1 MLHHVGGAGL
11 VGHAVDDPLVERLLV
26 GSPEA
31 HAVPVGAQGVVL
43 TALGTIHGQSAAHLG
58 IVADGVVHRHGT
70 LGLGLDSTGIALR
83 RDAHGDGL
91 ADVLAGQLVGSLI
104 GALDGLAV
112 PQPLVAQVSVGHA
125 AGLGSQG
132 LAALQLA
139 VDDHRAGDIR
149 QSALAAAG
157 IAGGIIRIGVVVL
170 GLVLGIAAAVHRAG
184 VPVIRVVAVPILGP
198 DVRLHLVLGIVG
210 DVAGH
215 SLGHILHRTV
225 GRGAPA
231 QEHIAVVLVR
241 LLVRAGRLDGGAV
254 VHSAIGAAAGQAAA
268 LGVPGH
274 RVLVD
279 GTAEDSGDGGVIRH
293 GVDAV
298 RRAPLLEGVG
308 VLGGVGAGHRGHRH
322 ALDGNGAAADG
333 QIRSLRHAADRL
345 HGRHHA
351 VLGLVDAEGH
361 GEVVHGAVMA
371 AGQALCALQ
380 AVIDVGLSGG
390 HIPLIAAVPALL
402 DVIIVVVVL
411 PLEVVLQ
418 LLTHLEDGLAGSA
431 LTGDAAGTGLVI
443 ECRRQ
448 AGSVGLAV
456 LLALRLLVEGM
467 LVDRHRHIQ
476 NRTGLVGVSLLEAHL
491 IDAAVQ
497 TGQSPVGAGD
507 VVHTISAVLHGGGHA
522 GDGTVGAADGGGRG
536 TLQTGRCI
544 LRRLLNDQRIGGG
557 GLRIVVVA
565 VVRHR
570 GDDHGTG
577 LADGDLAG
585 GGIHRRHGV
594 IAAAIDHGALGAA
607 DSLGIA
613 GAGGI
618 VGQIHPRLREGQL
631 LAHGYDRQ
639 IVQRQLRRGEVA
651 AAGDAQ
657 LHRVGTG
664 IGGLFHRDAVGI
676 RVDHGQRDIL
686 RGIAVAQLCGHF
698 LGVSVIDQILAP
710 GIGHSEVADHRGLLA
725 DTPHDGLIL
734 GGAAVPLIVGGVRQL
749 GHGGVLTGVD
759 RLELALQRVALT
771 GGHAGPGLAVVDEA
785 GDGRGGLHLHGLDL
799 PLDGLV
805 GLGAVGPHIP
815 LVQAQGNGIL
825 AHVRG
830 LVLTGHGVVGV
841 RALGHGEHRLLL
853 AAVGQGGLGGHHG
866 HQVCGHRLHQQD
878 GVVGLVPREDAA
890 VVGGD
895 PGQHLR
901 RQGLVGHA
909 VEVILTLA
917 ALDLH
922 HLDVRVLGQAADAD
936 LRHTA
941 VLCISY
947 QVQIIVRVVGQGVAG
962 DADAAAQRKCCV
974 IWVVRSEHAAAHLTG
989 GVAGDAAVEEL
1000 GPSVL
1005 RPIGPVE
1012 QAAAESGRAVVG
1024 DGVAAQ
1030 AVHGELAVVGH
1041 TAASGA
1047 ARVAD
1052 TFKIRI
1058 RPIAAKLQ
1066 ISRIGGLI
1074 ILDRCISVQ
1083 AEAAAFT
1090 RLYAHT
1096 GAIAAGKAGD
1106 GAVIQVGVS
1115 VAHFKSAL
1123 VGHIAVAPQAAGR
1136 GRAVGQVDLGDGED
1150 AQQRVVGVAVS
1161 AGDGMAVEAEVQ
1173 LLVAAVGLPRL
1184 LQRHILA
1191 QIPVAGAGQP
1201 VGGSDITA
1209 AGCERRGAVVLLGGI
1224 VRPLLEVDL
1233 AAALAGVARHGD
1245 VMAGAVQIAEG
1256 MLVVNGQVDIGGAA
1270 AVGAQ
1275 LHLAVVVVV
1284 QREAGYIVHHRTGV
1298 IVVALA
1304 IDGRNI
1310 FVIRRLQ
1317 HRHANLASGAQQRC
1331 AGVIIPV
1338 QHNALGGGQVVGR
1351 TVYGVAGHSDP
1362 GTSGGIQCD
1371 LLVAG
1376 IIDAVICFGGVID
1389 AAALRT
1395 GGVAGNAAA
1404 VQGHVGNIVI
1414 DTAAVGGRG
1423 VAGDAAAVHL
1433 EAAVLLDRHAAAN
1446 VIGVVAG
1453 DGAAVHL
1460 EGGAL
1465 LDRHA
1470 AAKTLDGAGVQV
1482 KRAVGFHLH
1491 ARALAGRRAAAVD
1504 DAAALAVH
1512 DVQDVASGHVIG
1524 IVRAVLHG
1532 DGVAVQAQRH
1542 VLIQNGAAAD
1552 GHVVHQS
1559 PRARRGGQAVGG
1571 GPFLIDSLGLIVA
1584 VGVLC
1589 AVRLVDMA
1597 RGHQIPAVLH
1607 RVEVVAGLGNAVG
1620 GQAADIDLGAVAEAS
1635 DDADVGAVV
1644 GERDAAGAIVVPDLH
1659 VLAQL
1664 QGAAVVHIDGTALTA
1679 GDHAVAHDVA
1689 AGHGERTAGAH
1700 IHAAAVPDAHVAAH
1714 AARAAVIADAA
1725 AVHVEGSIVQNAA
1738 AVLHNDADAALVAV
1752 AVDMA
1757 RVHVERAVIVHTAA
1771 VRADT
1776 ADDGAHIQVE
1786 RAVIADAV
1794 APIRLGVGRHQCAGV
1809 VVLAPFAAAVGQAE
1823 RHAGVHRDDIKAA
1836 ARDDAVAVG
1845 TQHGAL
1851 LGLPRLAEGHVL
1863 GQVIVA
1869 RLGGQGIL
1877 GLPGREGLEVG
1888 RGMAAA
1894 DRVLRAADAVVVGR
1908 QLLQLLVLHI
1918 QHAQVGIV
1926 QREAAQRLVRHPAL
1940 HDAVRPA
1947 VQGDLCRALE
1957 AADVNGIALGIQH
1970 AHVAARLGAG
1980 CAVLI
1985 VIVDLGGAADV
1996 QDTAAGGDAAIGRT
2010 DVIEDGT
2017 AGHVEGTVVQNA
2029 ARIALV
2035 VADLAAGHVEGTAL
2049 IDHDGGLLVAG
2060 ALVILDGSA
2069 VAQIQ
2074 RSPIAHRDS
2083 GLRAVDAGEGHVA
2096 ERQVVAPLQK
2106 DGAVFGTG
2114 GIIHAE
2120 AAPLGGILRAVHQR
2134 QGLLVRDVVV
2144 GCLVL
2149 AQDAR
2154 AVDGVAVQ
2162 ADRQAV
2168 RAAPPCIGRPVLRQI
2183 HILGQAVYAE
2193 LAIVHIGQ

>member
-1 MLHHVGGAGL
+1 M
-11 VGHAVDDPLVERLLV
+11 
-26 GSPEA
+26 
-31 HAVPVGAQGVVL
+31 
-43 TALGTIHGQSAAHLG
+43 
-58 IVADGVVHRHGT
+58 
-70 LGLGLDSTGIALR
+70 
-83 RDAHGDGL
+83 
-91 ADVLAGQLVGSLI
+91 
-104 GALDGLAV
+104 
-112 PQPLVAQVSVGHA
+112 
-125 AGLGSQG
+125 
-132 LAALQLA
+132 
-139 VDDHRAGDIR
+139 
-149 QSALAAAG
+149 
-157 IAGGIIRIGVVVL
+157 
-170 GLVLGIAAAVHRAG
+170 
-184 VPVIRVVAVPILGP
+184 IRVVAVPILGP

-215 SLGHILHRTV
+215 SLGHILHRAV

-231 QEHIAVVLVR
+231 QEHVAVVLVR
-241 LLVRAGRLDGGAV
+241 LLVRAGRLNGGAV

-279 GTAEDSGDGGVIRH
+279 GTAEDGGNGGVIRH
-293 GVDAV
+293 GVGAV

-333 QIRSLRHAADRL
+333 QIRPLRHAADRL

-351 VLGLVDAEGH
+351 VLGLVDLEGH
-361 GEVVHGAVMA
+361 GKVVHGAVMA
-371 AGQALCALQ
+371 AGQALRALQ
-380 AVIDVGLSGG
+380 TVIDVGLSGG

-443 ECRRQ
+443 ERRRQ

-476 NRTGLVGVSLLEAHL
+476 SRTGPVGVSLLEAHL

-507 VVHTISAVLHGGGHA
+507 VVHTIGAVLHGGGHA

-536 TLQTGRCI
+536 ALQTGRCI

-557 GLRIVVVA
+557 GLRIVLVA
-565 VVRHR
+565 AVRFR

-585 GGIHRRHGV
+585 GGVHRRHGV

-618 VGQIHPRLREGQL
+618 VGQLHPRLREGQL
-631 LAHGYDRQ
+631 LAHGCDRQ

-725 DTPHDGLIL
+725 DAPHDGLIL
-734 GGAAVPLIVGGVRQL
+734 GGAVVPLIVGGVRQL

-771 GGHAGPGLAVVDEA
+771 GGHAGLGLAVVDEA
-785 GDGRGGLHLHGLDL
+785 GDGHGGLHLHGLDL

-825 AHVRG
+825 AHIRG

-922 HLDVRVLGQAADAD
+922 HLDVRVLGQAADGD
-936 LRHTA
+936 LCRSA
-941 VLCISY
+941 VFRINEQI
-947 QVQIIVRVVGQGVAG
+947 QVFIRAIGQGVAG
-962 DADAAAQRKCCV
+962 NADAAAQRKLCAAMV
-974 IWVVRSEHAAAHLTG
+974 GRSVHAAALLAG

-1000 GPSVL
+1000 GPSL
-1005 RPIGPVE
+1005 LISLTPAE
-1012 QAAAESGRAVVG
+1012 ETAAVPCRTVVG

-1030 AVHGELAVVGH
+1030 AVHGKLAEVCH

-1047 ARVAD
+1047 ALTAD
-1052 TFKIRI
+1052 IFKIRI
-1058 RPIAAKLQ
+1058 RIIVATLHQIA
-1066 ISRIGGLI
+1066 RIGGLI
-1074 ILDRCISVQ
+1074 VLDGCISVQ
-1083 AEAAAFT
+1083 AEAAAAAGLHGHT
-1090 RLYAHT
+1090 R
-1096 GAIAAGKAGD
+1096 AIAGGKAGD
-1106 GAVIQVGVS
+1106 GAVIQVDVRP
-1115 VAHFKSAL
+1115 AYLQAAL
-1123 VGHIAVAPQAAGR
+1123 GGQGAVAPQAAGR
-1136 GRAVGQVDLGDGED
+1136 RRAVGQVGRGAVAD
-1150 AQQRVVGVAVS
+1150 AQQGAAGVALV

-1173 LLVAAVGLPRL
+1173 RHALVVGLPRL
-1184 LQRHILA
+1184 LQRHVLA
-1191 QIPVAGAGQP
+1191 QVPVAGAGQP
-1201 VGGSDITA
+1201 VGGFDTD
-1209 AGCERRGAVVLLGGI
+1209 AGCERPGAVVLLGLV

-1245 VMAGAVQIAEG
+1245 VMAGAVQIADAVL
-1256 MLVVNGQVDIGGAA
+1256 MIDGQLDDERAVPGG
-1270 AVGAQ
+1270 Q
-1275 LHLAVVVVV
+1275 LHLAVLVVV
-1284 QREAGYIVHHRTGV
+1284 QREAGQIAAQITGV
-1298 IVVALA
+1298 VVAAATASVRLDNILAVGRLQHGHADGAAGAPQRRTIVVAPLSA
-1304 IDGRNI
+1304 
-1310 FVIRRLQ
+1310 Q
-1317 HRHANLASGAQQRC
+1317 HDR
-1331 AGVIIPV
+1331 
-1338 QHNALGGGQVVGR
+1338 LGGGQVVGR
-1351 TVYGVAGHSDP
+1351 TAHGIAGHGDLVAAP
-1362 GTSGGIQCD
+1362 GGIQQETG
-1371 LLVAG
+1371 VAVAADAALG
-1376 IIDAVICFGGVID
+1376 IVVNT
-1389 AAALRT
+1389 AALRT

-1404 VQGHVGNIVI
+1404 DQLHAAAAVA

-1482 KRAVGFHLH
+1482 ERAVGFHLH
-1491 ARALAGRRAAAVD
+1491 ARALAGRRVAAVD

-1512 DVQDVASGHVIG
+1512 DVQGVASGHVIG

-1542 VLIQNGAAAD
+1542 VFIQNGAAAD

-1584 VGVLC
+1584 VGVRR

-1664 QGAAVVHIDGTALTA
+1664 QCAAVVHIDGTALTA

-1700 IHAAAVPDAHVAAH
+1700 IHAAAVPNAHAAAH

-1725 AVHVEGSIVQNAA
+1725 AVHVEGAVVQNAA

-1757 RVHVERAVIVHTAA
+1757 RVHVERAVVVHTAA

-1794 APIRLGVGRHQCAGV
+1794 APIRRVVGRHQCADV

-1918 QHAQVGIV
+1918 QHAQIGIV
-1926 QREAAQRLVRHPAL
+1926 QREAAQRLVRHLAL

-1957 AADVNGIALGIQH
+1957 AADVNGIVLGIQH

-1996 QDTAAGGDAAIGRT
+1996 QSTAAGGDAAIGRT

-2035 VADLAAGHVEGTAL
+2035 VSDLAAGHVERAAL
-2049 IDHDGGLLVAG
+2049 VDHDGSLLVAG

-2114 GIIHAE
+2114 GMIHAE
-2120 AAPLGGILRAVHQR
+2120 AAPLGGVLSAVHQR
-2134 QGLLVRDVVV
+2134 QGLLVRDIVV
-2144 GCLVL
+2144 GRLVL

>member
-1 MLHHVGGAGL
+1 MLHHVGGTGL

-58 IVADGVVHRHGT
+58 IVADGVVHRHRT

-83 RDAHGDGL
+83 RDTHGDGL

-149 QSALAAAG
+149 QSAPAAAG

-198 DVRLHLVLGIVG
+198 DVGLHLVLGIVG

-215 SLGHILHRTV
+215 GLGHILHRTV

-241 LLVRAGRLDGGAV
+241 LLVRAGRLNGGAV

-279 GTAEDSGDGGVIRH
+279 GTAEDGGNGGVIRH

-333 QIRSLRHAADRL
+333 QIRPLRHAADRL

-351 VLGLVDAEGH
+351 VLGLVGLEGH
-361 GEVVHGAVMA
+361 GKVVHGVVMA

-380 AVIDVGLSGG
+380 AVIDVGLLGG
-390 HIPLIAAVPALL
+390 HIPLTAAVPALL

-418 LLTHLEDGLAGSA
+418 LLAHLEDGLAGSA

-443 ECRRQ
+443 ERRRQ
-448 AGSVGLAV
+448 AGSAGLAV

-476 NRTGLVGVSLLEAHL
+476 NRTGPVGVSLLEAHL

-497 TGQSPVGAGD
+497 TGQCPVGAGD
-507 VVHTISAVLHGGGHA
+507 VVHTIGAVLHGGGHA
-522 GDGTVGAADGGGRG
+522 GDGTVGAADGGGRSA
-536 TLQTGRCI
+536 LQTGRCI

-557 GLRIVVVA
+557 GLRIVMVA

-585 GGIHRRHGV
+585 GGVHRRHGV

-618 VGQIHPRLREGQL
+618 VGQLHPRLREGQL

-657 LHRVGTG
+657 LYRVGTG

-686 RGIAVAQLCGHF
+686 RGIAVAQLRGHF

-710 GIGHSEVADHRGLLA
+710 GICHSEVADRRGLLA
-725 DTPHDGLIL
+725 DAPHDGLIL
-734 GGAAVPLIVGGVRQL
+734 GGAVVPLIVGGVRQL

-759 RLELALQRVALT
+759 RLCLALQRVALT
-771 GGHAGPGLAVVDEA
+771 GGHAGQGLAVVDEA

-815 LVQAQGNGIL
+815 LVQAQGDGVL

-909 VEVILTLA
+909 AEVVLTLA

-1136 GRAVGQVDLGDGED
+1136 GRAVGQVDLGEDED

-1184 LQRHILA
+1184 RQRHILA

-1275 LHLAVVVVV
+1275 LHLAVIVVV

-1317 HRHANLASGAQQRC
+1317 HRHANLAAGAQQRC
-1331 AGVIIPV
+1331 AGAILSV

-1376 IIDAVICFGGVID
+1376 IIDAVICFACVIY

-1395 GGVAGNAAA
+1395 GGVAGDAAA

-1414 DTAAVGGRG
+1414 DTAAAGSRG

-1433 EAAVLLDRHAAAN
+1433 EAAVLLDRHAAAGA
-1446 VIGVVAG
+1446 IGVVAA

-1470 AAKTLDGAGVQV
+1470 AAKTLDGAVVQV
-1482 KRAVGFHLH
+1482 ERAVGFHLH

-1512 DVQDVASGHVIG
+1512 DLQGVASGHVIG

-1552 GHVVHQS
+1552 GHIVHQS

-1607 RVEVVAGLGNAVG
+1607 RIEVVAGLGNAVG
-1620 GQAADIDLGAVAEAS
+1620 GQAADIDLCAVAEAS

-1845 TQHGAL
+1845 TQHGIL
-1851 LGLPRLAEGHVL
+1851 LGLPRLAEGHVP

-1894 DRVLRAADAVVVGR
+1894 DRVLRTADAVVVGR

-1957 AADVNGIALGIQH
+1957 AADVNRVVLGIQH
-1970 AHVAARLGAG
+1970 AHVATRLGAG

-1996 QDTAAGGDAAIGRT
+1996 QNTAAGGDAAIGRT

-2035 VADLAAGHVEGTAL
+2035 VADLAAGHVERAAL

>member
-1 MLHHVGGAGL
+1 M
-11 VGHAVDDPLVERLLV
+11 
-26 GSPEA
+26 
-31 HAVPVGAQGVVL
+31 
-43 TALGTIHGQSAAHLG
+43 
-58 IVADGVVHRHGT
+58 
-70 LGLGLDSTGIALR
+70 
-83 RDAHGDGL
+83 
-91 ADVLAGQLVGSLI
+91 
-104 GALDGLAV
+104 
-112 PQPLVAQVSVGHA
+112 
-125 AGLGSQG
+125 
-132 LAALQLA
+132 
-139 VDDHRAGDIR
+139 
-149 QSALAAAG
+149 
-157 IAGGIIRIGVVVL
+157 
-170 GLVLGIAAAVHRAG
+170 
-184 VPVIRVVAVPILGP
+184 
-198 DVRLHLVLGIVG
+198 
-210 DVAGH
+210 
-215 SLGHILHRTV
+215 
-225 GRGAPA
+225 
-231 QEHIAVVLVR
+231 
-241 LLVRAGRLDGGAV
+241 
-254 VHSAIGAAAGQAAA
+254 
-268 LGVPGH
+268 
-274 RVLVD
+274 
-279 GTAEDSGDGGVIRH
+279 
-293 GVDAV
+293 
-298 RRAPLLEGVG
+298 
-308 VLGGVGAGHRGHRH
+308 
-322 ALDGNGAAADG
+322 
-333 QIRSLRHAADRL
+333 
-345 HGRHHA
+345 
-351 VLGLVDAEGH
+351 
-361 GEVVHGAVMA
+361 
-371 AGQALCALQ
+371 
-380 AVIDVGLSGG
+380 
-390 HIPLIAAVPALL
+390 
-402 DVIIVVVVL
+402 
-411 PLEVVLQ
+411 
-418 LLTHLEDGLAGSA
+418 
-431 LTGDAAGTGLVI
+431 
-443 ECRRQ
+443 
-448 AGSVGLAV
+448 
-456 LLALRLLVEGM
+456 
-467 LVDRHRHIQ
+467 
-476 NRTGLVGVSLLEAHL
+476 
-491 IDAAVQ
+491 
-497 TGQSPVGAGD
+497 
-507 VVHTISAVLHGGGHA
+507 
-522 GDGTVGAADGGGRG
+522 
-536 TLQTGRCI
+536 
-544 LRRLLNDQRIGGG
+544 
-557 GLRIVVVA
+557 
-565 VVRHR
+565 
-570 GDDHGTG
+570 
-577 LADGDLAG
+577 
-585 GGIHRRHGV
+585 
-594 IAAAIDHGALGAA
+594 
-607 DSLGIA
+607 
-613 GAGGI
+613 
-618 VGQIHPRLREGQL
+618 
-631 LAHGYDRQ
+631 
-639 IVQRQLRRGEVA
+639 
-651 AAGDAQ
+651 
-657 LHRVGTG
+657 
-664 IGGLFHRDAVGI
+664 
-676 RVDHGQRDIL
+676 
-686 RGIAVAQLCGHF
+686 
-698 LGVSVIDQILAP
+698 
-710 GIGHSEVADHRGLLA
+710 
-725 DTPHDGLIL
+725 
-734 GGAAVPLIVGGVRQL
+734 
-749 GHGGVLTGVD
+749 LTGVD
-759 RLELALQRVALT
+759 RLCLALQRVALT

-785 GDGRGGLHLHGLDL
+785 GDGRGGLHCLGLDL

-805 GLGAVGPHIP
+805 GLGAIGPHIP
-815 LVQAQGNGIL
+815 LVQAEGDGVL

-830 LVLTGHGVVGV
+830 LVLTGHGVVGI

-909 VEVILTLA
+909 VEVILTPA

-1041 TAASGA
+1041 TAASSA

-1136 GRAVGQVDLGDGED
+1136 GRAVGQVGRGAAAD
-1150 AQQRVVGVAVS
+1150 AQQGAAGVALV

-1173 LLVAAVGLPRL
+1173 RHILVVGLPRL

-1284 QREAGYIVHHRTGV
+1284 QREAGYIVHHRTGL
-1298 IVVALA
+1298 ILVALA

-1317 HRHANLASGAQQRC
+1317 HGHTDPAAGAQQRC
-1331 AGVIIPV
+1331 AGAILSV

-1414 DTAAVGGRG
+1414 DTAAVGSRG

-1433 EAAVLLDRHAAAN
+1433 EAAVLLDRHAAAGA
-1446 VIGVVAG
+1446 IGVVAG

-1700 IHAAAVPDAHVAAH
+1700 IHAAVPDAHVAAH

-1725 AVHVEGSIVQNAA
+1725 AVHVEGAVVQNAA

-1757 RVHVERAVIVHTAA
+1757 RVHVERAVVVHTAA

-1863 GQVIVA
+1863 GQVIAA
-1869 RLGGQGIL
+1869 RLGGQGIP

-1894 DRVLRAADAVVVGR
+1894 DRVLRAADAVIVGR
-1908 QLLQLLVLHI
+1908 
-1918 QHAQVGIV
+1918 
-1926 QREAAQRLVRHPAL
+1926 
-1940 HDAVRPA
+1940 
-1947 VQGDLCRALE
+1947 
-1957 AADVNGIALGIQH
+1957 
-1970 AHVAARLGAG
+1970 
-1980 CAVLI
+1980 
-1985 VIVDLGGAADV
+1985 
-1996 QDTAAGGDAAIGRT
+1996 
-2010 DVIEDGT
+2010 
-2017 AGHVEGTVVQNA
+2017 
-2029 ARIALV
+2029 
-2035 VADLAAGHVEGTAL
+2035 
-2049 IDHDGGLLVAG
+2049 
-2060 ALVILDGSA
+2060 
-2069 VAQIQ
+2069 
-2074 RSPIAHRDS
+2074 
-2083 GLRAVDAGEGHVA
+2083 
-2096 ERQVVAPLQK
+2096 
-2106 DGAVFGTG
+2106 
-2114 GIIHAE
+2114 
-2120 AAPLGGILRAVHQR
+2120 
-2134 QGLLVRDVVV
+2134 
-2144 GCLVL
+2144 
-2149 AQDAR
+2149 
-2154 AVDGVAVQ
+2154 
-2162 ADRQAV
+2162 
-2168 RAAPPCIGRPVLRQI
+2168 
-2183 HILGQAVYAE
+2183 
-2193 LAIVHIGQ
+2193 